1 MPDDTLDQC
10 CAIGLCCD
18 KQKRRAALA
27 KLLVEAT
34 NLTPAQ
40 AKVVADYFH
49 DTYDFVPKRMGLG
62 DFLKEY
68 AEMAREHPY
77 E

>member
-18 KQKRRAALA
+18 KDKRRVALA
-27 KLLVEAT
+27 KLIAEAAH
-34 NLTPAQ
+34 LDPKQ
-40 AKVVADYFH
+40 AKHVADYLH
-49 DTYDFVPKRMGLG
+49 DTFDLVPKRLGLG